1 MLAVGPDVDGA
12 DILNEDGEQYKDR
25 DHVGYCCLLDLV
37 PAPPA
42 NISIE

>member
-12 DILNEDGEQYKDR
+12 DILNEDGEQCEDC
-25 DHVGYCCLLDLV
+25 DHVYCCRLDLV